1 MHGPRREG
9 WAPLPPAEEPG
20 RGRRRQ
26 VEEVEGEAA
35 AGARRAR
42 GEEAAAGPSV
52 AVATAERPRGPR
64 GGGAATGRL
73 GRGAARSGRIWVS
86 REGRASSSK
95 SCFGLLFWNPTSSK
109 SCFEFTIPTA
119 TFLRWTDQSGGG

>member
-42 GEEAAAGPSV
+42 GEEAAAGPDV
-52 AVATAERPRGPR
+52 AVAPAVRPSRPLGTAAQRRRAP
-64 GGGAATGRL
+64 
-73 GRGAARSGRIWVS
+73 
-86 REGRASSSK
+86 ASSVPE
-95 SCFGLLFWNPTSSK
+95 GEGQASSV
-109 SCFEFTIPTA
+109 
-119 TFLRWTDQSGGG
+119 

>member
-35 AGARRAR
+35 AEVRRER
-42 GEEAAAGPSV
+42 GEGAAAWPGV
-52 AVATAERPRGPR
+52 AVAAAERPRQPR

-73 GRGAARSGRIWVS
+73 GRGAARSRRIWVS
-86 REGRASSSK
+86 GV
-95 SCFGLLFWNPTSSK
+95 
-109 SCFEFTIPTA
+109 
-119 TFLRWTDQSGGG
+119 GGGFAPADPNFVYAIFIV

>member
-42 GEEAAAGPSV
+42 GEEAAAGPDV
-52 AVATAERPRGPR
+52 AVAPAVRPSRPLGDCGTATPRSSFELTR
-64 GGGAATGRL
+64 
-73 GRGAARSGRIWVS
+73 GRGAS
-86 REGRASSSK
+86 
-95 SCFGLLFWNPTSSK
+95 
-109 SCFEFTIPTA
+109 FELT
-119 TFLRWTDQSGGG
+119 